1 LSVPVF
7 DLLNALRKR
16 ADCDPVL
23 PPVTQIYSLLLNQFE
38 KMKEG
43 KNSQKLFEHVMKWSL
58 EQLQSEEK
66 MVMLICIS
74 ILA

>member
-1 LSVPVF
+1 MILIRVYIERC
-7 DLLNALRKR
+7 LYCKR

-43 KNSQKLFEHVMKWSL
+43 KNSQKIFEHVMKWSL

-66 MVMLICIS
+66 MVEMWTL
-74 ILA
+74 